1 MNFFAHQDQA
11 RRQTR
16 RMLVL
21 FALAVAAIV
30 VATDVVVLFAI
41 GLDSAER
48 AGGGANWSGIAT
60 LSVVIVVA
68 ILCGSAYRI
77 ATLHGGGSAV
87 ARQLGGTEVLAGSGN
102 FAYQR
107 LRNVVEEIAI
117 ASGVPVPEIF
127 VLEDEAGINAFASG
141 YAPADAAITVT
152 RGALD
157 KLTREELQ
165 GVIGHEFSHVL
176 NGDMRLNIRLVGV
189 VFGILVIATVGRKI
203 AEISGRGRSRDSG
216 GVVMFGLALFAIG
229 YIGVV
234 FARLIKASIARQRE
248 FLADASAVQ
257 FTRQTNGIAGALKKI
272 GALAEGSK
280 LASSNAEEVSHMLFS
295 DGIGYSAL
303 FATHPPLRER
313 ILRLDP
319 SFRETDLA
327 AISNAWS
334 QPVLV
339 AGTGESE
346 GADVSIAGFA
356 PASASPRAARERAMP
371 LPDARADIALSPVG
385 VVRQVGNPD
394 TDDRRSARTIRTTIP
409 DSLRQA
415 AYRQESAGP
424 LIFALL
430 LDTRSD
436 VRATQMRALAAR
448 YDAGF
453 SALAESLANDVAT
466 LHPMQRLPLAA
477 LAFPALRR
485 RPRPQLA
492 TFTEALDALI
502 AADGRVELGEYCLA
516 KLIALQVVE
525 SLAPASA
532 SAIGRTKLPDVADDL
547 AALLAIVAHYGHD
560 DESSAER
567 AYLEAINEVLPD
579 RALPYAVPADWAAA
593 LDRALPLLDRL
604 APAGKELVLAA
615 LVRAISADGRVCVA
629 EAELLRTISAALHCP
644 LPPLLDSVPVGE

>member
-30 VATDVVVLFAI
+30 VAIDVVVLFAI
-41 GLDSAER
+41 GFDSAAR
-48 AGGGANWSGIAT
+48 AGGGVNWSGIAT
-60 LSVVIVVA
+60 LSFVIVAA
-68 ILCGSAYRI
+68 ILLGSAYRV
-77 ATLHGGGSAV
+77 ATLRGGGAAV
-87 ARQLGGTEVLAGSGN
+87 ARELGGTEAVAGSGN

-127 VLEDEAGINAFASG
+127 VLENEAGINAFASG

-176 NGDMRLNIRLVGV
+176 NGDMRLNIRLLGV
-189 VFGILVIATVGRKI
+189 VFGILLIATVGRKI
-203 AEISGRGRSRDSG
+203 AELSGRGRGRNAGSA
-216 GVVMFGLALFAIG
+216 VLFGLALFAVG

-234 FARLIKASIARQRE
+234 LARLIKASIARQRE

-272 GALAEGSK
+272 GALSEGSK

-303 FATHPPLRER
+303 FATHPPLVER
-313 ILRLDP
+313 IVRLDP
-319 SFRETDLA
+319 SFKENELVL
-327 AISNAWS
+327 ISKAWS

-339 AGTGESE
+339 SDGSD

-356 PASASPRAARERAMP
+356 PASASAHAPRERAMP
-371 LPDARADIALSPVG
+371 LPDAHADLALSPAG
-385 VVRQVGNPD
+385 VARQVGNPD
-394 TDDRRSARTIRTTIP
+394 IDDRRSARTIQKTIP
-409 DSLRQA
+409 QSLREA
-415 AYRQESAGP
+415 AYRQESAAP

-430 LDTRSD
+430 LDARAEVRD
-436 VRATQMRALAAR
+436 VQMRALAAR

-453 SALAESLANDVAT
+453 CARVEALAAEVAT
-466 LHPMQRLPLAA
+466 LHPMLRLPLAA

-485 RPRPQLA
+485 RPRPQLTA
-492 TFTEALDALI
+492 FTEALDALI
-502 AADGRVELGEYCLA
+502 AADGRVDLGEYCLA

-525 SLAPASA
+525 SLSPAA
-532 SAIGRTKLPDVADDL
+532 AAAIGRTKLAAVAGDL
-547 AALLAIVAHYGHD
+547 AALLAIVAHYGHA
-560 DESSAER
+560 DERDAER
-567 AYLEAINEVLPD
+567 AYLTAINEALTD
-579 RALPYAVPADWAAA
+579 LALPYAVPADWAAA

-604 APAGKELVLAA
+604 APAGKELVVTA
-615 LVRAISADGRVCVA
+615 LVRSISADGRVCVA
-629 EAELLRTISAALHCP
+629 GAELLRTICAALHCP
-644 LPPLLDSVPVGE
+644 LPPLLESVSPSA